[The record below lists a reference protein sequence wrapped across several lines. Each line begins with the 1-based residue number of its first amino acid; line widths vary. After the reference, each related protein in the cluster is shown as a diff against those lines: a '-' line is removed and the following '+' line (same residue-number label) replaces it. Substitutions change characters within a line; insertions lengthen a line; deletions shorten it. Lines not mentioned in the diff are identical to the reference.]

1 MSKVSSFKKITNKHE
16 VRYRGKDCMKKFVS
30 FKRAGNEDN

>member
-1 MSKVSSFKKITNKHE
+1 MKKFVSFKRAGN
-16 VRYRGKDCMKKFVS
+16 VYRGKYCMKKFVS